1 MVTSSLRKE
10 SVSQS
15 VARECDVKLSLFKKP
30 LAFQELVEFCA
41 EGYCRC

>member
-1 MVTSSLRKE
+1 MVTSLLRKE

-15 VARECDVKLSLFKKP
+15 VARECEVKLSIFKRP

-41 EGYCRC
+41 EGCCRC